1 MEKINKDKKE
11 ELVLS
16 LMNILAAEEH
26 MLDEPENF
34 DFHILKN
41 IREIRDSILML
52 LFTGNKNIFAKWCV
66 LKHMLLAYEHI
77 LESIPKNNEINIKIS
92 LKNISKKIK
101 ENIEIILEQIEYGD
115 FKECKIC
122 SNDLVK
128 FVETIKSN
136 IKKQGGN

>member
-52 LFTGNKNIFAKWCV
+52 LFSGNKNIFAKWCI
-66 LKHMLLAYEHI
+66 LKHMLLAYEHV
-77 LESIPKNNEINIKIS
+77 LESIPKNNEMEIKIA
-92 LKNISKKIK
+92 LKNISIKIK
-101 ENIEIILEQIEYGD
+101 KNIDIILEQIEYGKNL
-115 FKECKIC
+115 KECEIC
-122 SNDLVK
+122 KNDLTRI
-128 FVETIKSN
+128 FDSIKN
-136 IKKQGGN
+136 LTKIATK